1 MRSRALLVPAIAI
14 AFAAACSSAS
24 KQQCTV
30 GADCASGACDSSGQ
44 CVPVV
49 HADGGGG
56 DDSGTTGDGASTN
69 DVFVPPT
76 DGGGCAPNH
85 DGTIDRAEVPLQAG
99 LRATYR
105 IATNATVNM
114 VGTMV
119 GGTRTW
125 DLTAALP
132 GDHDVIV
139 QTLAPAG
146 TWYAPDFTG
155 ATYATKLS
163 DGADLLGVFETS
175 ATALLLRGVVSPA
188 SGATSTKLTYAT
200 PIPTLSFPFHVG
212 SMWNAMSNVSGT
224 AQGVASFYSESY
236 VNKVDATGQLTT
248 PYGKFDVQRVQ
259 VVLTRTVGGFP
270 TVTRTFVFIAECFGP
285 VANVVS
291 QSNEMTVE
299 FTSAAEVRRL
309 AP

>member
-1 MRSRALLVPAIAI
+1 MRSRALLVTVTAVVLV
-14 AFAAACSSAS
+14 AACSSAS
-24 KQQCTV
+24 KQDCTV
-30 GADCASGACDSSGQ
+30 GADCASGACDSSGR
-44 CVPVV
+44 CVPVS
-49 HADGGGG
+49 HPDGGGS
-56 DDSGTTGDGASTN
+56 DSGIVGDGASTS

-105 IATNATVNM
+105 IATNATVNTA
-114 VGTMV
+114 GTMQM
-119 GGTRTW
+119 GGMRAW
-125 DLTAALP
+125 DFSAALP

-139 QTLAPAG
+139 ETLAPAG

-175 ATALLLRGVVSPA
+175 ATALLLRGVVSP
-188 SGATSTKLTYAT
+188 SNSATATKLTYAT
-200 PIPTLSFPFHVG
+200 PVPTLSFPFHVG
-212 SMWNAMSNVSGT
+212 STWNATSNVSGS
-224 AQGVASFYSESY
+224 AQGVATFYSESY
-236 VNKVDATGQLTT
+236 TNKVDAAGELTT
-248 PYGKFDVQRVQ
+248 PYGKFQVERVQ
-259 VVLTRTVGGFP
+259 VVLTRTVGGFA
-270 TVTRTFVFIAECFGP
+270 TTTRTFVFISECFGP
-285 VANVVS
+285 VANIVS
-291 QSNEMTVE
+291 QSNEATVE